1 MTMMDELKNKMV
13 SHLEGRYM
21 LQPIPIPED
30 LTKIKRFFGMFQL
43 NLFNWRFEK
52 VRKVNMMRCTVRVPH
67 LDIFAIEIYP
77 ELDYDLPLL
86 AIDFSCMKKKSFIY
100 MNFIPLFTDQDYR
113 GKYISR
119 LQPIYER
126 YALVPQKTAK
136 EWMNPYLTDYT
147 VYAMPENSL
156 LDKACACAWDYFSC
170 YLDML
175 DAAEKITDPD
185 YCKKIKSASLTYC
198 DQLSE
203 KDGSRQM
210 LGRFIGMD
218 KSNRIFREVIR

>member
-1 MTMMDELKNKMV
+1 MEELKNRIL
-13 SHLEGRYM
+13 SHLEGKYTLR
-21 LQPIPIPED
+21 PTSIPKD
-30 LTKIKRFFGMFQL
+30 LKEIKRFWGIFQL
-43 NLFNWRFEK
+43 NMYNWRLEK
-52 VRKVNMMRCTVRVPH
+52 VRKISMMRCTVRVPH

-77 ELDYDLPLL
+77 EPDYDLPLL
-86 AIDFSCMKKKSFIY
+86 AIDFSCMKKKSFVY
-100 MNFIPLFTDQDYR
+100 MNFIPLFNDRTYQD
-113 GKYISR
+113 KYISR

-126 YALVPQKTAK
+126 YTLVPQKTAK
-136 EWMNPYLTDYT
+136 EWMSPYLTDYT

-185 YCKKIKSASLTYC
+185 YRNTIESVILTYC

-203 KDGSRQM
+203 KDGSRKM
-210 LGRFIGMD
+210 LGRFTGTE
-218 KSNRIFREVIR
+218 KANRIFREVIR